1 MTMTQKRKIVGIRFV
16 KKYFRVSIPTL
27 KKWEKEGRLV
37 AFARNAIGDRVYR
50 WSDVEK
56 FIENCPKG

>member
-1 MTMTQKRKIVGIRFV
+1 MTMTQKRKIVSIRFV

-37 AFARNAIGDRVYR
+37 AFARNARGDRVYR